1 MKCSLGISNFCEE
14 MRYQQKQRNKDK
26 NGWRVNVLLETDWIG
41 KPEHQKAREQ
51 VSKLWP
57 KFCVPSW
64 LKKKI
69 WLPWRPTGVHSGSGN
84 QSLPWYHGCAPHDT
98 ISSRV
103 NGMSKAM
110 SNDGVS
116 NDNYNNS
123 KHLWAS
129 VSCQKC
135 TNCLPAYLLLKT

>member
-1 MKCSLGISNFCEE
+1 MKWSLGISNFLEE

-69 WLPWRPTGVHSGSGN
+69 WLPWRPTGSILV
-84 QSLPWYHGCAPHDT
+84 QVTKACHGTMDVFPMT
-98 ISSRV
+98 RISSRV

-116 NDNYNNS
+116 NDNYSNS
-123 KHLWAS
+123 EHLRAS

-135 TNCLPAYLLLKT
+135 TNCFPAYLLLKT